1 MTAVLSPLFAPRGV
15 VVVGASRAPGKLGTA
30 MTAALEAS
38 AIPVALV
45 NRSGGEGMSVS
56 IAEAVDNVADR
67 GGVADLVISC
77 VPASATAEMVRDAGR
92 AGIATALVCAGG
104 FAEVG
109 EAGAE
114 NEAALR
120 SAALDSGVRVLGPNT
135 SGFFVPST
143 GLRASFVPGVA
154 RLRPGRVAVVA
165 SSGGVNHMLAF
176 RLARSGVGVSLGV
189 GIGAGLGVDHA
200 DVLDYLATDSDTTA
214 VALHLENVSDGP
226 RLLAVVRRLSKIKPV
241 VALVVGR
248 RAESAF
254 AQSHTGSLATSW
266 RTTRAVLAQ
275 AGAVV
280 VDDEEQLVAAVAA
293 LSLVRIP
300 PMAQPGVGL
309 ITAQAGPGLLV
320 DDHATAAPWSLP
332 RLSEATQQTVATLL
346 PPLTFQANPVD
357 TGRPGPGFPAIVRAV
372 GADPAIDLVAVYAL
386 TEPVLDLPRSVA
398 ESECAVPVLVAM
410 DGDAAEV
417 DRSSGEAAR
426 LRVPFLT
433 GPSAL
438 SWAVR
443 ALVEDSR
450 RQSTVGEADDLQP
463 VRPVATAGP
472 WDETRAKDLLDSL
485 GIATPR
491 RRVVVDLEG
500 AVAAMDEVGAPVAV
514 KIVDSAVLHKT
525 DIGGV
530 YLGVADPVQMGSAIA
545 GLESI
550 GASRYLV
557 EQMAGP
563 GVDLVAS
570 VRRDPVFGPIAVLA
584 FGGTAAEAVDDVSIG
599 TIPLGPVS
607 VRAMVDSLRTAA
619 TLFAWRGGP
628 TLDTDDLARIMAVL
642 GAVLTAHPDLQ
653 EIEIN
658 PLRLTGDGLVAL
670 DAVVIAVK
678 EDVDD

>member
-1 MTAVLSPLFAPRGV
+1 MTVALAPLFAPRGV

-30 MTAALEAS
+30 MTEALQAGPV
-38 AIPVALV
+38 PVALV

-56 IAEAVDNVADR
+56 IAEAVDALAGR
-67 GGVADLVISC
+67 GSVADLVVSC
-77 VPASATAEMVRDAGR
+77 VPASATAEVVRDAGR
-92 AGIATALVCAGG
+92 ARMTAALVCAGG

-109 EAGAE
+109 EAGAQ

-135 SGFFVPST
+135 SGFFVPAA

-154 RLRPGRVAVVA
+154 NLRPGGVAVVA

-176 RLARSGVGVSLGV
+176 RLSRSGVGVSLGV
-189 GIGAGLGVDHA
+189 GIGAGMGVGHA
-200 DVLDYLATDSDTTA
+200 NVLDYLATDDATTA
-214 VALHLENVSDGP
+214 VALHLETVPDGP
-226 RLLAVVRRLSKIKPV
+226 RLLAAVRQLSRIKPV

-248 RAESAF
+248 RTESAF

-275 AGAVV
+275 AGAVI

-293 LSLVRIP
+293 LSLVRLP
-300 PMAQPGVGL
+300 PLSQPGVAL
-309 ITAQAGPGLLV
+309 VTAQAGPGLLI
-320 DDHATAAPWSLP
+320 DDHAAAGGWRLPSLAP
-332 RLSEATQQTVATLL
+332 DTRDTLATLL

-357 TGRPGPGFPAIVRAV
+357 TGRPGEGFPSIVRAV
-372 GADPAIDLVAVYAL
+372 GDDPAIDLVAVYAL
-386 TEPVLDLPRSVA
+386 TEPVVDLPRAVA
-398 ESECAVPVLVAM
+398 ASGCQVPVLLAM
-410 DGDAAEV
+410 DGAADELDASMRVAAEL
-417 DRSSGEAAR
+417 R
-426 LRVPFLT
+426 LPMLS

-443 ALVEDSR
+443 AVVEDSR
-450 RQSTVGEADDLQP
+450 RRANAEETADPPRALP
-463 VRPVATAGP
+463 VDCSGP
-472 WDETRAKDLLDSL
+472 WDEVRAKDLLDAH
-485 GIATPR
+485 GIVTPQ
-491 RRVVVDLEG
+491 RRVVTDLDA
-500 AVAAMDEVGAPVAV
+500 AVAAMAQLGAPVAV
-514 KIVDSAVLHKT
+514 KLVDSAVLHKT

-530 YLGVADPVQMGSAIA
+530 YLGVSDAEQMGLALA
-545 GLESI
+545 GLASI

-557 EQMAGP
+557 EKMASS

-599 TIPLGPVS
+599 S
-607 VRAMVDSLRTAA
+607 VPAGRAVVDGMVDGLRTAA
-619 TLFAWRGGP
+619 TLFGWRGGP
-628 TLDTDDLARIMAVL
+628 TLDRAALARIMGEL
-642 GAVLTAHPDLQ
+642 GTLLTANPDLQ

-670 DAVVIAVK
+670 DAVVITVK